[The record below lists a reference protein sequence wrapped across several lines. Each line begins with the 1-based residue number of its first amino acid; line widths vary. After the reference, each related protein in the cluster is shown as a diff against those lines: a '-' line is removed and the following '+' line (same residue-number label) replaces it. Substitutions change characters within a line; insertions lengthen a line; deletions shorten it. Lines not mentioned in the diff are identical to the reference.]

1 MKKLSVLAAFILSTS
16 LLALPAIVVAA
27 DASSAP
33 IEKLISELATKPEH
47 HHSIANYYKDTIE
60 EIKKDLALH
69 REMRNAYKVGYG
81 KNQLATEG
89 MQKHCDKLISNYEST
104 IKEYEAMAAE
114 HEASAVKK
122 P

>member
-1 MKKLSVLAAFILSTS
+1 MKKSFVLSALLLGAALTFPVL
-16 LLALPAIVVAA
+16 VVA
-27 DASSAP
+27 DEINSAP
-33 IEKLISELATKPEH
+33 VAKLISELATKPEH

-69 REMRNAYKVGYG
+69 REMRKAYKVGYG

>member
-1 MKKLSVLAAFILSTS
+1 MKTSSILSA
-16 LLALPAIVVAA
+16 LALCMSLSFPALVVAETNH
-27 DASSAP
+27 AP
-33 IEKLISELATKPEH
+33 IEKLISEMAEKPEH
-47 HHSIANYYKDTIE
+47 HHSIAHYYKDKIE
-60 EIKKDLALH
+60 QTKKDLAHH
-69 REMRNAYKVGYG
+69 REMRKAYKVGYG

-114 HEASAVKK
+114 HEASALKK